1 MLGDNTCVSEVTSA
15 ISRIRM
21 QSSSVNKTALS
32 SSDDINLAPQ
42 SPGTVTESPE
52 CQLTNTFRL
61 RDIMPSDATT
71 NTCFRIPIIGYEI
84 MEERARFTVSVFI
97 CMKRKLP
104 YFCPCTLIKVY
115 KLRIENI
122 VTGDCWFVFRRYT
135 DFVRLF
141 SKLKT
146 DFPSIK
152 LSLPRKRWFGNNFDP
167 IFLEDRI
174 YGLQCFVNAILEHQE
189 LCTAASVQDFFCLNE
204 PATCAESMEE
214 SRAIF
219 EALEETIYHLR
230 CQLKEKDME
239 LNKARISLAAEI
251 MKKDKLSQIL
261 RDSTK
266 GCPQCGKDLTTINLL
281 LSDASTLKGIV
292 SEPTSESSPQKQE
305 VEQAKTQP

>member
-1 MLGDNTCVSEVTSA
+1 
-15 ISRIRM
+15 M

-84 MEERARFTVSVFI
+84 MEERARFT
-97 CMKRKLP
+97 
-104 YFCPCTLIKVY
+104 VY

>member
-1 MLGDNTCVSEVTSA
+1 MLDDSTCVSEVTSA

-21 QSSSVNKTALS
+21 QSSSVNKTPLS

-42 SPGTVTESPE
+42 SPSSLVRESPE
-52 CQLTNTFRL
+52 SQLTNSFRL
-61 RDIMPSDATT
+61 RDIMPSDAATV

-84 MEERARFTVSVFI
+84 MEERARFT
-97 CMKRKLP
+97 
-104 YFCPCTLIKVY
+104 VY

-152 LSLPRKRWFGNNFDP
+152 LTLPRKRWFGNNFDP

-174 YGLQCFVNAILEHQE
+174 CGLQCFVNSILEHQE
-189 LCTAASVQDFFCLNE
+189 LCTAPTVQDFFCLNE
-204 PATCAESMEE
+204 PPTCAESMEE

-230 CQLKEKDME
+230 CQLKEKEME

-261 RDSTK
+261 RNSTK
-266 GCPQCGKDLTTINLL
+266 DCPQCGKDLTTINSP
-281 LSDASTLKGIV
+281 LSEASTLKAIV
-292 SEPTSESSPQKQE
+292 SEATNGSSPQKQE
-305 VEQAKTQP
+305 VAQAKAQP